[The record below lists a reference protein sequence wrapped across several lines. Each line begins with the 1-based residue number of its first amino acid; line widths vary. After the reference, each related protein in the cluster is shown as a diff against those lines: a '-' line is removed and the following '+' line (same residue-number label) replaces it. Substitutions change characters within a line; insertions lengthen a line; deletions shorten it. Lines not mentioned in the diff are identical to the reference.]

1 MGVPLEVPPE
11 PTAPLTPTALEVHH
25 EVARLGWIL
34 SRLERDV
41 ERLSELVSQLAVEVA
56 ELRGAAL
63 AVRDQPSSSGA
74 WPHLLARGLRALLG
88 LR

>member
-1 MGVPLEVPPE
+1 V
-11 PTAPLTPTALEVHH
+11 TAPLTPTALEVHH

-34 SRLERDV
+34 TRLERDM
-41 ERLSELVSQLAVEVA
+41 ERMSELVSQLAVEVA

-63 AVRDQPSSSGA
+63 AVRETSPHASGA
-74 WPHLLARGLRALLG
+74 AWPALLARGLRALLG